1 MIAPDLNAIP
11 AYLTDLPGWMGS
23 RTEVRGGKPTKVPKT
38 ARNTNA
44 DSTNPTTWV
53 SFDTIAAVLQ
63 CEPGLFDG
71 PDIALGD
78 LGNGEYLCG
87 VDLDDCLMPMAC
99 LPSGPSR

>member
-44 DSTNPTTWV
+44 DSTE
-53 SFDTIAAVLQ
+53 SH
-63 CEPGLFDG
+63 
-71 PDIALGD
+71 D
-78 LGNGEYLCG
+78 LGIIRYDRCRAS
-87 VDLDDCLMPMAC
+87 V
-99 LPSGPSR
+99 